1 MWCKDRHILKRYFM
15 IFREEIHLID
25 LHEYLYEHY
34 YYLLLKYS
42 ISLCAHQIVFDS
54 LMLVRYIHIV
64 TIIYN

>member
-1 MWCKDRHILKRYFM
+1 M

-25 LHEYLYEHY
+25 LHEYLYEQFHY

-54 LMLVRYIHIV
+54 LMIFASS
-64 TIIYN
+64 IYSYFYNNI

>member
-1 MWCKDRHILKRYFM
+1 M

-42 ISLCAHQIVFDS
+42 IPLCAHQIVFDS

>member
-1 MWCKDRHILKRYFM
+1 M

-34 YYLLLKYS
+34 IYLLLKYS

-54 LMLVRYIHIV
+54 LMIFACS
-64 TIIYN
+64 IYSYFYNNI